1 MKQQIY
7 STATNRQASLI
18 DENRIFVDGEQHRS
32 PTGVLFVITCPQK
45 MGSTELMYINFL
57 RRMVRHRLLMHVLF
71 WTAVTVFCF
80 FVFRLGQSVGRTLS
94 VNLGFL
100 PGHMIFV
107 YSLNYFL
114 FPRYVLKGK
123 FFSAFLGLLVI
134 LAVALTYQNFADVYI
149 THFSG
154 KKSLWPY
161 NWPRAMYALFSIGWI
176 AVTIRLVKK
185 WYVEKEIQHRL
196 EKEKL
201 TVELQLLRSQLH
213 PHFLFNT
220 LNSLYAMTLERSQEA
235 PEAVLQLSSL
245 LRYILYECNDPMVP
259 LSQEIKSLQDYIA
272 LEKMRFGDRLD
283 VSLSF
288 TGDIGNRTI
297 APLLFLPFV
306 ENSIKHGISESTG
319 KSWISLQLL
328 VDGPTLSFKLINSL
342 DPDRPPSAHM
352 GHAGG
357 LGLQNVRRR
366 LDLLYPDRH
375 KLVLLPEED
384 TFLVA
389 LTINSRNY
397 ETKMLIG

>member
-1 MKQQIY
+1 
-7 STATNRQASLI
+7 
-18 DENRIFVDGEQHRS
+18 
-32 PTGVLFVITCPQK
+32 

-57 RRMVRHRLLMHVLF
+57 KRLVRQRLLMHLLF
-71 WTAVTVFCF
+71 WIAVTVYCF
-80 FVFRLGQSVGRTLS
+80 FVFRVSRAIGPTLR

-134 LAVALTYQNFADVYI
+134 LAIALTYLNFADVYI
-149 THFSG
+149 THYSG

-220 LNSLYAMTLERSQEA
+220 LNSLYAMTLERSKEA

-245 LRYILYECNDPMVP
+245 LRYILYECNDPLVP
-259 LSQEIKSLQDYIA
+259 LCQEIKSLQDYIA

-288 TGDIGNRTI
+288 SGDIDNRTI

-306 ENSIKHGISESTG
+306 ENSIKHGISEALD
-319 KSWISLQLL
+319 KSWISLQLH
-328 VDGPTLSFKLINSL
+328 VEGPTLSFKLINSR
-342 DPDRPPSAHM
+342 DPGDAAPGQAAPRRERVRVPGTTRTAM
-352 GHAGG
+352 AGTRGHRAPG
-357 LGLQNVRRR
+357 LGLLNVQRR

-375 KLVLLPEED
+375 TLLLVPEED
-384 TFLVA
+384 TFMVA
-389 LTINSRNY
+389 LTLTSRKY
-397 ETKMLIG
+397 ETEMSPR

>member
-1 MKQQIY
+1 
-7 STATNRQASLI
+7 
-18 DENRIFVDGEQHRS
+18 
-32 PTGVLFVITCPQK
+32 

-57 RRMVRHRLLMHVLF
+57 KRLVRQRLLMHLLF
-71 WTAVTVFCF
+71 WVAVTVYCF
-80 FVFRLGQSVGRTLS
+80 FVFRLGRPIGQTLRT
-94 VNLGFL
+94 NLGFL

-134 LAVALTYQNFADVYI
+134 LAIALTYLNFADVYI
-149 THFSG
+149 THYSG

-176 AVTIRLVKK
+176 AVTIHLVKK

-220 LNSLYAMTLERSQEA
+220 LNSLYAMTLERSKEA

-245 LRYILYECNDPMVP
+245 LRYILYECNDPLVP
-259 LSQEIKSLQDYIA
+259 LCQEIKSLQDYIA

-288 TGDIGNRTI
+288 SGDIDNRTI

-306 ENSIKHGISESTG
+306 ENSIKHGISESLD
-319 KSWISLQLL
+319 KSWISLQLH
-328 VDGPTLSFKLINSL
+328 VEGPTLSFKLINSR
-342 DPDRPPSAHM
+342 DPDATPATYNGTTRTAT
-352 GHAGG
+352 AGTRRHRAPG
-357 LGLQNVRRR
+357 LGLLNVQRR

-375 KLVLLPEED
+375 TLLLVPEED
-384 TFLVA
+384 TYMVA
-389 LTINSRNY
+389 LTLTSRKY
-397 ETKMLIG
+397 ETEMSPR